1 MGVPTA
7 IHGNVDLVRC
17 AAAPALHGG
26 PAFRAA
32 LAPSGWWHFPLLFA
46 GAFVFRIKCRL
57 PGRLLPYLMHLQ
69 QL

>member
-1 MGVPTA
+1 
-7 IHGNVDLVRC
+7 
-17 AAAPALHGG
+17 LHGG